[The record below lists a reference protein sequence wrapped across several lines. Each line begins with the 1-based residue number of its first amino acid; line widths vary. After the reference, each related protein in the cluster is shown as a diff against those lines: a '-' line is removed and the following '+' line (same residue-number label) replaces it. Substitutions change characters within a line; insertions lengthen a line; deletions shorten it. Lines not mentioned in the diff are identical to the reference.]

1 MVLEVPAIFG
11 AEVTSA
17 LRMLVLRGEL
27 SPMRAAAAREQVR
40 TARTIQYPFEP
51 FSDRVWELRANLT
64 VYDAWYV
71 ALAEWLATDLVTAD
85 ERLANASGLRCV
97 VRRP

>member
-1 MVLEVPAIFG
+1 MR
-11 AEVTSA
+11 T
-17 LRMLVLRGEL
+17 EL
-27 SPMRAAAAREQVR
+27 GCELAQVE
-40 TARTIQYPFEP
+40 A

-85 ERLANASGLRCV
+85 GRLAQASGPRCAV
-97 VRRP
+97 PRR